1 MYQKPHRTL
10 PLSRPLLPLVSVIR
24 ITVALFIILGIG
36 LAALLVYA
44 TYDLFHHYG
53 GTSEL
58 LPAAILLALIFGIT
72 GLFIVFRYRRIDLI
86 VIPALFTLI
95 VFFGVLAI
103 WEPGLGLAWGAFF
116 AVVLTLFVML
126 YRLPFLLFLLLSALI
141 VLGFFWIVIPIM
153 LSFVG
158 SSAGNRSWFNIPPHM
173 SLLYIAIGSILVAFA
188 YFPRAVEWKRY
199 VFPMWKPAF
208 LINRKEDDS
217 GVTLIELLIGV
228 AIVGIMTGSLVHVWS
243 TALRT
248 QKEVELRVHVV
259 EILNS
264 QMDVLMAKDDLPA
277 PSNAPQPLPIDM
289 AEFVTPYRLTG
300 HYLVEN
306 AGEEGL
312 VKITVRLEQAMDAPV
327 QRHFRLVSYRRA
339 GKEEASS

>member
-1 MYQKPHRTL
+1 MHQKPHRTL
-10 PLSRPLLPLVSVIR
+10 RLSRPLLPLVSVIR

-44 TYDLFHHYG
+44 AYDLFHHYG
-53 GTSEL
+53 GSIEL

-95 VFFGVLAI
+95 LCFGVLAI
-103 WEPGLGLAWGAFF
+103 WEPGLGLGWGASL
-116 AVVLTLFVML
+116 AVMLTLFVML
-126 YRLPFLLFLLLSALI
+126 YRIPFLLFLLMTGLI
-141 VLGFFWIVIPIM
+141 VLGFFWIVIPIL

-158 SSAGNRSWFNIPPHM
+158 FSGGNRGWFNIPPIM
-173 SLLYIAIGSILVAFA
+173 SNEFIAIGAILFAFA

-199 VFPMWKPAF
+199 VFPTWKPAF
-208 LINRKEDDS
+208 FINRKDDES

-228 AIVGIMTGSLVHVWS
+228 AIVGIMTGSLVHVWA

-248 QKEVELRVHVV
+248 QKEVELRAHVV

-264 QMDVLMAKDDLPA
+264 QMDVLMARDALPA
-277 PSNAPQPLPIDM
+277 PSGEPQPLPIGM

-300 HYLVEN
+300 HYLVEE

-312 VKITVRLEQAMDAPV
+312 VKITVRLQQDMDAPV
-327 QRHFRLVSYRRA
+327 PRHFRLVSYRRA
-339 GKEEASS
+339 GKEL